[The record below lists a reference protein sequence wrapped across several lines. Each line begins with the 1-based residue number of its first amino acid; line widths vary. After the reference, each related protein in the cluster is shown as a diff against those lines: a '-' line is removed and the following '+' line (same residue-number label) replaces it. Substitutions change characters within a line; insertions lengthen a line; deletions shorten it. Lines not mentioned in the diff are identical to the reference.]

1 MEMIQNYSGEANDL
15 QRWKN
20 QLMKELQSPRE
31 RSFLHMETINT
42 NRPQRI
48 LTYAEYTA
56 WMEIIGAYLYLKHEI
71 ESHDTIFVVL
81 RCRGGMPPSAANH
94 QIVGETDR
102 LNELAHQT
110 YHKYLFDDIPT
121 ADGMVRLEEAKTHL
135 NNINRGNAT
144 LWANVTGADPRVGN
158 ATITAQYT
166 DRCISARIVLLSM
179 IKRGSQLSNFCG
191 SASFTDGETI
201 WTYLNG
207 PMVVYLRPD
216 DDVAQEHIR
225 EVTSWTY
232 LDMPVAQ
239 QDGNLCLNFA
249 AKLTNHNPLLHP
261 NYDINHGSL
270 LRTYIHG
277 LHPEAKLLAIQ
288 MKDNLTLAAQNG
300 CCFPTNYPAH
310 HPLNGAH
317 PNAGQLSMQLLKIY
331 LHKQFTMKVRA
342 GVIRLKG
349 TPQSSI
355 NATEVTAA
363 DSNSVATDQPSS
375 STAIVTPPSPNG
387 SDFEWVSLN
396 MLGDYQSFCDYSLY
410 VLQRPANNL
419 RTCRNCGGVNHFS
432 HKDGVLVC
440 TTPEGSVP
448 ASLLK
453 NIRYPLGVTP
463 WRFGSGKGKG
473 KGAKGGKGRYG
484 GRGNGGRGRGGY
496 WMQYDDGEWAWH
508 VAAEEPQQEEEEQ
521 RVDFIIDDYD
531 GFNQ

>member
-1 MEMIQNYSGEANDL
+1 MIMQDDMQENIERMRLQIDGLALIREDLYQKRLLDKNRDPTYSTSVIVLPPPG
-15 QRWKN
+15 
-20 QLMKELQSPRE
+20 P
-31 RSFLHMETINT
+31 TIIDAGVHEIGN
-42 NRPQRI
+42 RI
-48 LTYAEYTA
+48 LIT
-56 WMEIIGAYLYLKHEI
+56 MR
-71 ESHDTIFVVL
+71 V
-81 RCRGGMPPSAANH
+81 RGGMPPSAANH

-166 DRCISARIVLLSM
+166 DRCVSARIVLLSM

-355 NATEVTAA
+355 NATEVAAA

>member
-1 MEMIQNYSGEANDL
+1 M
-15 QRWKN
+15 
-20 QLMKELQSPRE
+20 
-31 RSFLHMETINT
+31 
-42 NRPQRI
+42 
-48 LTYAEYTA
+48 
-56 WMEIIGAYLYLKHEI
+56 
-71 ESHDTIFVVL
+71 
-81 RCRGGMPPSAANH
+81 
-94 QIVGETDR
+94 
-102 LNELAHQT
+102 
-110 YHKYLFDDIPT
+110 
-121 ADGMVRLEEAKTHL
+121 
-135 NNINRGNAT
+135 
-144 LWANVTGADPRVGN
+144 
-158 ATITAQYT
+158 
-166 DRCISARIVLLSM
+166 
-179 IKRGSQLSNFCG
+179 QLS
-191 SASFTDGETI
+191 
-201 WTYLNG
+201 
-207 PMVVYLRPD
+207 
-216 DDVAQEHIR
+216 
-225 EVTSWTY
+225 
-232 LDMPVAQ
+232 
-239 QDGNLCLNFA
+239 
-249 AKLTNHNPLLHP
+249 
-261 NYDINHGSL
+261 
-270 LRTYIHG
+270 
-277 LHPEAKLLAIQ
+277 
-288 MKDNLTLAAQNG
+288 
-300 CCFPTNYPAH
+300 
-310 HPLNGAH
+310 
-317 PNAGQLSMQLLKIY
+317 KIY

-355 NATEVTAA
+355 NATEVAAA